1 MGNEHGTILISER
14 NREQERQKSNFL
26 RSGSVV
32 YVTAVRNCTKGFIK
46 KYSLFIYLF
55 IWVAVSIIVHYSWTF
70 ICLL

>member
-55 IWVAVSIIVHYSWTF
+55 I
-70 ICLL
+70 